1 MKLQFLNFLQCPDCR
16 NSLEL
21 SIFREEDFLCKEI
34 IEGILRCQNCKKSF
48 PIIEGIP
55 RFVPNASSI
64 FPEFFKKHPQVL
76 KEIGE
81 EKDFEKVHGETQR
94 KFGMEWL
101 KYPGSLPED
110 QKIFLEETQ
119 IPEDEWKGKWVLDA
133 GCGMGR
139 YARVAHHLGAEVVA
153 LDLGPALIRLWDL
166 AKQSKRLHLVQG
178 NLLQIPL
185 KFKSFDIVYSL
196 GVVHHTPSAEQSV
209 KNLGE
214 LVKPQGQMTIWV
226 YGTNGTYKNFKTN
239 PLRHDRQGLNKMIFL
254 VWLIVSVREFISN
267 SLRSFTIHIPQNLL
281 YALCYPL
288 ALIGKIP
295 LIQYLTFSVHP
306 LWRVRLQENFDWLSP
321 PYPSHHTKEELCQ
334 WFEKNGFKV
343 FKILPHG
350 FVPKPGVLGIKE
362 THG

>member
-1 MKLQFLNFLQCPDCR
+1 MKHNFLNFLHCPDCR

-64 FPEFFKKHPQVL
+64 FPEFFKKYPQLL

-119 IPEDEWKGKWVLDA
+119 ISEDEWKGKWVLDA

-139 YARVAHHLGAEVVA
+139 YTRVAHHLGAEVVA

-166 AKQSKRLHLVQG
+166 AVKSKRLHLVQG
-178 NLLQIPL
+178 NLLSIPL
-185 KFKSFDIVYSL
+185 KPKKFDIVYSL

-209 KNLGE
+209 KNLSE
-214 LVKPQGQMTIWV
+214 CVKPQGQMTIWV

-239 PLRHDRQGLNKMIFL
+239 PLRQDRQGLRKMIFL
-254 VWLIVSVREFISN
+254 VWLIVSIREFISN

-321 PYPSHHTKEELCQ
+321 PYQSHHTKEELCQ

-343 FKILPHG
+343 LRILPHG